1 MGERE
6 RVAALSHPVTRGG
19 VGERSAPRP
28 LRRKPNS
35 SPERPH
41 QLRRKSKSPPAQ
53 PHGRA
58 REGRTLSHP
67 VPRGDVGERRAP
79 RPLRRNPNSS
89 PERPHQLRRKS
100 KSPPEQPHGRA
111 REGVNPLAPRR
122 PPHQKRAS
130 PAKRPSDSSPSL
142 YQPCGK
148 DASNPDTNRAYP
160 RAFHVRPPPYP
171 TFSTIYP
178 QPPVWK
184 ILKNCRFTL
193 E

>member
-1 MGERE
+1 MCSEYSRESARGTHPSRPRPPRGCRGAERPTPASSE
-6 RVAALSHPVTRGG
+6 TKAVRRTACPVGNEYLHQNSSGRAREGHSPLAPVTRGG
-19 VGERSAPRP
+19 VGERSVPRSCRQKQRP
-28 LRRKPNS
+28 QKNSLHRREPKPRQNS
-35 SPERPH
+35 P
-41 QLRRKSKSPPAQ
+41 
-53 PHGRA
+53 GRA
-58 REGRTLSHP
+58 REGRS
-67 VPRGDVGERRAP
+67 
-79 RPLRRNPNSS
+79 
-89 PERPHQLRRKS
+89 
-100 KSPPEQPHGRA
+100 
-111 REGVNPLAPRR
+111 PLAPRR